1 LAVKS
6 KYSDDDGAA
15 TAGAGNLQADA
26 ALLDSLGRYRN
37 LDLRCC
43 GLSTLEGL
51 HPRAFANLQVIVVV
65 MQNADGV
72 ACCVLIVFP
81 V

>member
-1 LAVKS
+1 M
-6 KYSDDDGAA
+6 
-15 TAGAGNLQADA
+15 QADA

-37 LDLRCC
+37 LDFRCC

-51 HPRAFANLQVIVVV
+51 DPRAFANLQVIVVV

-72 ACCVLIVFP
+72 AFCAFKGP
-81 V
+81 